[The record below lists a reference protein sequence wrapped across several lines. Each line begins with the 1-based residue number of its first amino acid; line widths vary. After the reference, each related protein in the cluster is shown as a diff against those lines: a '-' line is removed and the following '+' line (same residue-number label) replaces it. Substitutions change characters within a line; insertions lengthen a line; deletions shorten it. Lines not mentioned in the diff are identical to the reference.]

1 MLNRYHQICRTYT
14 HQIQTYRN
22 HLEECLFTSLQT
34 IILVL
39 FLTQNKPVE
48 VTVMKKG
55 NYSKK
60 EPTLAEGINTEDILN
75 QDASQEE
82 IENGESTN
90 VTILTLD
97 ENDPS

>member
-1 MLNRYHQICRTYT
+1 MNAIKNYNRNSNCSPKYPNFSMYF
-14 HQIQTYRN
+14 Y
-22 HLEECLFTSLQT
+22 FLQK

-39 FLTQNKPVE
+39 HLTQNKSVE
-48 VTVMKKG
+48 VTVMKKD
-55 NYSKK
+55 NDSKG
-60 EPTLAEGINTEDILN
+60 EPTLAEGINTEDVLN
-75 QDASQEE
+75 QDATQEE

>member
-1 MLNRYHQICRTYT
+1 MSFH
-14 HQIQTYRN
+14 
-22 HLEECLFTSLQT
+22 FLQT

-39 FLTQNKPVE
+39 SLTQNKSAE
-48 VTVMKKG
+48 VIGMKKDK
-55 NYSKK
+55 NSKG

-75 QDASQEE
+75 QDATQEE

-90 VTILTLD
+90 VTVLTLD

>member
-1 MLNRYHQICRTYT
+1 MSFH
-14 HQIQTYRN
+14 
-22 HLEECLFTSLQT
+22 FLQT

-39 FLTQNKPVE
+39 SLTQNTSAE
-48 VTVMKKG
+48 VIDLKKDK
-55 NYSKK
+55 NSKG

-75 QDASQEE
+75 QDATQEE

-90 VTILTLD
+90 VTVLTLD

>member
-1 MLNRYHQICRTYT
+1 MSFH
-14 HQIQTYRN
+14 
-22 HLEECLFTSLQT
+22 FLQT

-39 FLTQNKPVE
+39 FLALKKTVE
-48 VTVMKKG
+48 VTVMKKDK
-55 NYSKK
+55 YSKG

-75 QDASQEE
+75 QDATQEE

-90 VTILTLD
+90 VTVLTLD

>member
-1 MLNRYHQICRTYT
+1 MSFY
-14 HQIQTYRN
+14 
-22 HLEECLFTSLQT
+22 FLQT

-39 FLTQNKPVE
+39 YLTQNKSAE
-48 VTVMKKG
+48 VIIMKKDK
-55 NYSKK
+55 NSKG

-75 QDASQEE
+75 QDATQEE

-90 VTILTLD
+90 VTVLTLD